1 MPETLTSPIPEL
13 VFSHTVNAENA
24 PFAECRLLFRSRG
37 PKKDRTSLLEQAEAG
52 MHVYLLSRVN
62 NYIFGRGLE
71 IDCMFVALTVASVGM
86 DQALRTERDPGVS

>member
-1 MPETLTSPIPEL
+1 MNQVTA
-13 VFSHTVNAENA
+13 NAL
-24 PFAECRLLFRSRG
+24 RHDRSDIG

-71 IDCMFVALTVASVGM
+71 IDCIFVALTVASVGM